1 MNFFVFNACNE
12 IFLKQLFYYE
22 KLIYRDYRI
31 TFLSSCSKSEQ
42 NSSSSAGSKTP
53 STEISQVQEPLK
65 MKNSKGEE
73 ISVTYFAQGD
83 AVAVKIQKA
92 GKNEEK
98 LSAKTSNAAGNPIF
112 SNENYMWEMTQEGK
126 GGKLTDKAGN
136 ASEYK

>member
-1 MNFFVFNACNE
+1 MKNLYIA
-12 IFLKQLFYYE
+12 IIASL
-22 KLIYRDYRI
+22 
-31 TFLSSCSKSEQ
+31 FLSSCSKSEQ
-42 NSSSSAGSKTP
+42 KSSSSAASKTP

-98 LSAKTSNAAGNPIF
+98 LSAKTSNPAGNPIF